1 MKQILVMMA
10 VVVLV
15 GCGKSDEEKYAES
28 LDTRTKTFEAE
39 IEALSKADP
48 KGTTAP
54 TIQPKEMAKSPEP
67 PETKSNKLVADPNIE
82 KAIRETLFKPKGKL
96 TEADLENVTK
106 LWFDSILNPITD
118 AGLKEVA
125 KLQNLTIL
133 DLNSSKVT
141 DTGLKEVAKLQKLE
155 ELLLESSKI
164 TDVGL
169 KEVAKLQTL
178 EHLNVSGTYITDAGL
193 KELSKL
199 QKLQGLEVAA
209 NEITDAG
216 LKELSKLQKLTMLWL
231 PYTQITDAG
240 LKELSKLQKL
250 EELLVHDTQITDA
263 GVAELKKALPN
274 CRITGP

>member
-10 VVVLV
+10 AVVLV

-39 IEALSKADP
+39 IEALSKANP

-54 TIQPKEMAKSPEP
+54 TIQPKEVAKSPEP
-67 PETKSNKLVADPNIE
+67 LETKSNKLVADPNIE

-96 TEADLENVTK
+96 TEVDLVNVTK

-118 AGLKEVA
+118 A
-125 KLQNLTIL
+125 
-133 DLNSSKVT
+133 
-141 DTGLKEVAKLQKLE
+141 GLKEVAKLQKLE

-178 EHLNVSGTYITDAGL
+178 EHLNVSGTYITDEGL